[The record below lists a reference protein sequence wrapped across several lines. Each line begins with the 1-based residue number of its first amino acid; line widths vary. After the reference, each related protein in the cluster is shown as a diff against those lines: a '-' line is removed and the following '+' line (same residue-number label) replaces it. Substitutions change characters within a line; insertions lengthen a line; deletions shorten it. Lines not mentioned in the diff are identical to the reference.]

1 MLEILITLEIVAFTF
16 LIFGIIPFRKT
27 SEAGNLPLANKI
39 IFIIV
44 ALILFSSLAVIAVN
58 YEYTYCF
65 VNETIA
71 PNATAYINEAT
82 CNNYQVENIGLSYI
96 NWGMAALSLLIAIA
110 VALIASL
117 TKNDQDM
124 GE

>member
-1 MLEILITLEIVAFTF
+1 MLEILILLELVAFTF
-16 LIFGIIPFRKT
+16 LIFGIIPFKKT

-39 IFIIV
+39 IFIVV

-58 YEYTYCF
+58 YEYTYCY
-65 VNETIA
+65 VNETVSA
-71 PNATAYINEAT
+71 ASTFINEAT

-96 NWGMAALSLLIAIA
+96 NWGMATLCLLVGIA

-124 GE
+124 GNE